1 MTPTWIIHF
10 IPCGQPSYHT
20 HGLDRYGSLELELN
34 LPLDLQ
40 QATLFINL
48 IANEVAEK
56 SGAGQVVPPGRSG
69 PPSEDILHPPPR
81 KQGGHC
87 LFLGIV
93 QLHGVG
99 LLALRFPRIFT
110 GRVAKQDAKHAVI
123 LPAGLDRNRFKQVKR
138 EIEHIILPI
147 YTRHSWPV

>member
-56 SGAGQVVPPGRSG
+56 GKRYRSG
-69 PPSEDILHPPPR
+69 DREDNVFNLPFYLFETAPIRPSRDNDRVLRILFCDPAGKYPWEPECEAPYSNQLNMLE
-81 KQGGHC
+81 KQAM
-87 LFLGIV
+87 IA
-93 QLHGVG
+93 
-99 LLALRFPRIFT
+99 LLAKQKEDSSH
-110 GRVAKQDAKHAVI
+110 AK
-123 LPAGLDRNRFKQVKR
+123 P
-138 EIEHIILPI
+138 
-147 YTRHSWPV
+147 Y